1 MSDGGVVVVHD
12 VEEEAFSGVHSRGTE
27 DFPDSPIKG
36 GGFAKRGSMKGS
48 EHNHVEGSCGDHGG
62 EVIFIPASL
71 SRAGT
76 AEKVGPATDHHHINV
91 GIVGKPPFVM
101 RRSRSARANS
111 LPWLLHPRRL
121 LLLFATL

>member
-62 EVIFIPASL
+62 EVIFIPELA
-71 SRAGT
+71 
-76 AEKVGPATDHHHINV
+76 
-91 GIVGKPPFVM
+91 
-101 RRSRSARANS
+101 RRKKSDP
-111 LPWLLHPRRL
+111 LPI
-121 LLLFATL
+121 TTTSMSG